1 MVSKQATCH
10 INLISL
16 CSYHVTDMIKNL
28 ELHLLVV
35 LILLKI
41 KFEYAQINVD
51 KPAILMSKTV
61 CINPCKLIS

>member
-1 MVSKQATCH
+1 
-10 INLISL
+10 
-16 CSYHVTDMIKNL
+16 MIKNL
-28 ELHLLVV
+28 ELHLLVA